1 MILKEAIKK
10 YDKYSLFS
18 FVSRDGLSR
27 GAFYV
32 ASVYFRR
39 WRTYY
44 SEPRSAEKCTSDK
57 MEHLVRHI
65 EGFAVTFLLFCIY
78 TLSYDPPSFHYILP
92 YRPPLLLDTRRCEFE
107 EWFQSHVK
115 QTRNIA
121 DTERYGNDV
130 SLPTQSK
137 KSSQILQN
145 SQESSFFN

>member
-1 MILKEAIKK
+1 MQQSPRKTLPQAIFLISILNVNDIERINKEIRQV
-10 YDKYSLFS
+10 F
-18 FVSRDGLSR
+18 FIFFCHNRDGLSR

-65 EGFAVTFLLFCIY
+65 EGFAVILLLFCFY

-92 YRPPLLLDTRRCEFE
+92 YRLPLVL
-107 EWFQSHVK
+107 QIHV
-115 QTRNIA
+115 
-121 DTERYGNDV
+121 DV
-130 SLPTQSK
+130 SLGSDFK
-137 KSSQILQN
+137 AM
-145 SQESSFFN
+145 